1 MAPKYKHLLSSTL
14 NFLSCLPCVWGK
26 GNWPRMNET
35 NKLYSFTQT
44 NTGEN
49 HIAELM
55 GSIWKAFFP
64 ILRWVFHIFFPL
76 LSPEFLP
83 YSVTW
88 WPDLNF
94 IGKWRVLKMI
104 KKKKKT
110 FPLQTFRSIKPFVFT
125 HIFLSQIHI
134 SFRLFGRHALPE
146 AGLLQTDKLI
156 SLFFSYFIDKS
167 GEKGFGFVTLQSFWV
182 L

>member
-104 KKKKKT
+104 KKKKKL
-110 FPLQTFRSIKPFVFT
+110 FHFKPLEVLNHLFLPTSSYHRYISHLGCSEDMQCLKQGCCKQTSW
-125 HIFLSQIHI
+125 FLCFSVI
-134 SFRLFGRHALPE
+134 S
-146 AGLLQTDKLI
+146 
-156 SLFFSYFIDKS
+156 
-167 GEKGFGFVTLQSFWV
+167 
-182 L
+182 